1 MKRGYYKTYIKILMI
16 IIIIAVMILGAI
28 YFVNKQYDNEKVET
42 LKTDMLLL
50 EAKVKILEE
59 KVNIK
64 EKGAKYIGTELKE
77 KKAEEEFK
85 NLIEKEGIKVDSKKN
100 KYYVIDNSN
109 LEELG
114 LGNIKLD
121 EGYYVVDYKTNEIFY
136 THGIKDED
144 GNVKYSLSELGKTK
158 SEEGNRS

>member
-1 MKRGYYKTYIKILMI
+1 MI
-16 IIIIAVMILGAI
+16 IIIIAAMIWGAI

-50 EAKVKILEE
+50 EAKVKIIAE

-77 KKAEEEFK
+77 KKDEDEFK
-85 NLIEKEGIKVDSKKN
+85 NLIEKESIKIDSKKN
-100 KYYVIDNSN
+100 KYYVLNNDN
-109 LEELG
+109 LEDLG
-114 LGNIKLD
+114 LGNIKLS

-136 THGIKDED
+136 TLGIKDEE
-144 GNVKYSLSELGKTK
+144 GNVKYSLSELEKTK
-158 SEEGNRS
+158 IEEGNKS